1 MVLGFTAKGVKG
13 NQEAFFS
20 EFPLLAIAHVIVDG
34 NLMHYVVIHKISKR
48 RIILFFSPYKLLTN
62 NLYGGFFMQE
72 MPKAKNHTV
81 MLDNRG
87 KLVMTGTEDVSGF
100 NEETVSVKTSC
111 GCLVI
116 KGENLHID
124 KLNLETGDVSIDG
137 KINAMQY
144 LGNGASKSKLSKLF
158 K

>member
-1 MVLGFTAKGVKG
+1 
-13 NQEAFFS
+13 
-20 EFPLLAIAHVIVDG
+20 
-34 NLMHYVVIHKISKR
+34 
-48 RIILFFSPYKLLTN
+48 
-62 NLYGGFFMQE
+62 MQE

-100 NEETVSVKTSC
+100 NEET
-111 GCLVI
+111 
-116 KGENLHID
+116 
-124 KLNLETGDVSIDG
+124 GDVSIDG

>member
-1 MVLGFTAKGVKG
+1 
-13 NQEAFFS
+13 
-20 EFPLLAIAHVIVDG
+20 
-34 NLMHYVVIHKISKR
+34 
-48 RIILFFSPYKLLTN
+48 
-62 NLYGGFFMQE
+62 MQE

-124 KLNLETGDVSIDG
+124 KLNLE
-137 KINAMQY
+137 Y

>member
-20 EFPLLAIAHVIVDG
+20 EFPLLAIAHVIVD
-34 NLMHYVVIHKISKR
+34 
-48 RIILFFSPYKLLTN
+48 
-62 NLYGGFFMQE
+62 LYGGFFMQE